1 MRMEINN
8 QYQDRIRRLF
18 LDSVEVKNKVIK
30 SDAIEIL
37 AYLGEKISKSL
48 QEGGKIMLCGNG
60 GSAADAQHLAAEML
74 VRLRPKK

>member
-30 SDAIEIL
+30 SDAIKIL

-60 GSAADAQHLAAEML
+60 GSAADAQP
-74 VRLRPKK
+74 RR